1 MESSETMLKK
11 IPKILSPELVKVLME
26 MGHGDTI
33 LLADANYPA
42 HSMNNKV
49 IRADGLN
56 IPELLEA
63 VLELMP
69 LDSYS
74 EYQVKLMQ
82 VVKGDNVQPTI
93 WEEYHNIS
101 NKYFDD
107 VKIEFIDRF
116 DFYNLSKSCYAIVL
130 TGEEALY
137 GNIMLIKGVL

>member
-42 HSMNNKV
+42 HSLNNKV

-56 IPELLEA
+56 IPELLEGI
-63 VLELMP
+63 LELMP

-74 EYQVKLMQ
+74 EYQVKLME

-93 WEEYHNIS
+93 WDEYKSIS
-101 NKYFDD
+101 HKFCDE
-107 VKIEFIDRF
+107 VKFEFVDRF
-116 DFYNLSKSCYAIVL
+116 DFYDLSKDCYSIVL
-130 TGEEALY
+130 TGEKALY
-137 GNIMLIKGVL
+137 GNIMLTKGVL